1 MGKGFCSSPGG
12 QCVLVGAARPLDVAG
27 IGLGQTSGDQAAQEV
42 TDDNPPYPPVRF
54 LEYCIKLYYIYY
66 FKLYL
71 LYIVLN

>member
-42 TDDNPPYPPVRF
+42 TDDNPPYPPFGFWSATIRPSPMAR
-54 LEYCIKLYYIYY
+54 LIAAGS
-66 FKLYL
+66 
-71 LYIVLN
+71 